1 MKINKAKPHGRFET
15 IAGSGVI
22 IDKDGQILTNAHVV
36 DGAASLS
43 VGLDS
48 RHRVTAR
55 IVGLDPVLD
64 LALLRVETAS
74 PLPVARLGDSGE
86 VRVGDEV
93 VAIGNPIGLEQTMTR
108 GIVSALNRLLPG
120 VSDEPMIQTDA
131 PINPGNSGGPL
142 VDRCGSVIGINT
154 LISEDAQSIGFAVPV
169 NAARTVLRDLR
180 EVGRVV
186 RPWLG
191 MQGRAIDHRLGAV
204 VRIPVTPGYLV
215 EVVYDG
221 SPADRAGVRGGNLSV
236 AVQGDEYLLGGDIL
250 TQINGTPIR
259 SHQDYVAR
267 VRTLRV
273 GQRVKIVVVRD
284 GAARELTLTVAERPR
299 LPSDLSD

>member
-1 MKINKAKPHGRFET
+1 
-15 IAGSGVI
+15 
-22 IDKDGQILTNAHVV
+22 
-36 DGAASLS
+36 
-43 VGLDS
+43 
-48 RHRVTAR
+48 
-55 IVGLDPVLD
+55 
-64 LALLRVETAS
+64 
-74 PLPVARLGDSGE
+74 
-86 VRVGDEV
+86 
-93 VAIGNPIGLEQTMTR
+93 
-108 GIVSALNRLLPG
+108 
-120 VSDEPMIQTDA
+120 
-131 PINPGNSGGPL
+131 
-142 VDRCGSVIGINT
+142 VDRCGNVIGINT

-169 NAARTVLRDLR
+169 NAAKAVLRDLR

-191 MQGRAIDHRLGAV
+191 MQGRAVDHRLGAV
-204 VRIPVTPGYLV
+204 VRLPVTPGYLV

-267 VRTLRV
+267 VKTLRV
-273 GQRVKIVVVRD
+273 GQRVKVIVVRD
-284 GAARELTLTVAERPR
+284 GTPRELTLTVAERPR

>member
-1 MKINKAKPHGRFET
+1 
-15 IAGSGVI
+15 
-22 IDKDGQILTNAHVV
+22 
-36 DGAASLS
+36 
-43 VGLDS
+43 
-48 RHRVTAR
+48 
-55 IVGLDPVLD
+55 
-64 LALLRVETAS
+64 
-74 PLPVARLGDSGE
+74 
-86 VRVGDEV
+86 
-93 VAIGNPIGLEQTMTR
+93 
-108 GIVSALNRLLPG
+108 
-120 VSDEPMIQTDA
+120 
-131 PINPGNSGGPL
+131 
-142 VDRCGSVIGINT
+142 VIGINT

-191 MQGRAIDHRLGAV
+191 MQGRAVDHRLGAV

-273 GQRVKIVVVRD
+273 GQRVKVVVVRD